1 MAMSWNGKINGL
13 IGKLNY
19 TVMIVLLGHLSPINS
34 HAATQEGEMAN
45 TVATAESSGTHAVV
59 DMEKRRALME
69 KAIHEEKIRMR
80 TDIRDSN
87 NERRGA
93 GEILG
98 FDVFL
103 GGFLTALWSLI
114 SLFFASR
121 FFSKDQEAAEFEG
134 RSGAKVFY
142 ASASLMPLLLLWVAI
157 STGHVSWWVAF
168 AMSAST
174 YWLIGKLLM
183 GIRNSIAKQALPA

>member
-1 MAMSWNGKINGL
+1 MATNWNEKINRLVGKFNYSIMIAL
-13 IGKLNY
+13 IG
-19 TVMIVLLGHLSPINS
+19 VLSPINS
-34 HAATQEGEMAN
+34 HAAPQENAVAQP
-45 TVATAESSGTHAVV
+45 VATAESSGTNTVV

-87 NERRGA
+87 NERREA

-114 SLFFASR
+114 SLFFATR
-121 FFSKDQEAAEFEG
+121 FFSSGKDAARQEGKGGTKA
-134 RSGAKVFY
+134 FY
-142 ASASLMPLLLLWVAI
+142 VTASLMPLLLLWVAA
-157 STGHVSWWVAF
+157 STGQASWWLAF
-168 AMSAST
+168 AVSASI

-183 GIRNSIAKQALPA
+183 GIRNSIARQVQTA

>member
-1 MAMSWNGKINGL
+1 MATNWNEKINRLVGKFNYSIMIAL
-13 IGKLNY
+13 IA
-19 TVMIVLLGHLSPINS
+19 VLSPTHS
-34 HAATQEGEMAN
+34 HAITQESAIAQP
-45 TVATAESSGTHAVV
+45 VATAESSGTNAVV

-80 TDIRDSN
+80 TDIRDSK
-87 NERRGA
+87 NERREA

-114 SLFFASR
+114 SLFFATR
-121 FFSKDQEAAEFEG
+121 FFPSGKDVARQEEKGGTKA
-134 RSGAKVFY
+134 FY
-142 ASASLMPLLLLWVAI
+142 AAASLMPLLVLWVAVT
-157 STGHVSWWVAF
+157 TGYASWWLAF
-168 AMSAST
+168 AVSASV

-183 GIRNSIAKQALPA
+183 GIRNSISRQVQAA